1 MLKVFLATIR
11 RLARSLAALIGCKAG
26 KDYVL
31 RPWTEEENADFE
43 KFCVSIG
50 EIPTDPEWAAA
61 MEDGEVDF
69 FNNAVF
75 VGVKLHRA

>member
-1 MLKVFLATIR
+1 MLRRILEAIR
-11 RLARSLAALIGCKAG
+11 RILADVIGWESG

-43 KFCVSIG
+43 RFCASIG
-50 EIPTDPEWAAA
+50 EIPSDPAHAQA

-69 FNNAVF
+69 FNNDVF
-75 VGVKLHRA
+75 VGVKLYRA